1 MQNVCSST
9 GSSTESDFLAGSWL
23 LGRMSWV
30 SRRVSPEASGEQKV
44 QVVLAVL
51 AGIPESTHAVGL
63 PGSMTATDQGHL
75 ADASGR

>member
-1 MQNVCSST
+1 
-9 GSSTESDFLAGSWL
+9 
-23 LGRMSWV
+23 
-30 SRRVSPEASGEQKV
+30 VSPESSGEQKV